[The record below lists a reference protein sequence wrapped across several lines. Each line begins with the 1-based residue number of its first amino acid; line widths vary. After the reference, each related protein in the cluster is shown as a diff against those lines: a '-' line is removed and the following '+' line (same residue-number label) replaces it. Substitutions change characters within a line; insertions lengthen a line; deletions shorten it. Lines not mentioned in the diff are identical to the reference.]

1 LSGPDLTQNR
11 PSLIK
16 WKIFVIA
23 SPTTIGT
30 YSGDRRPP
38 LDKHG
43 NGCT

>member
-1 LSGPDLTQNR
+1 VE
-11 PSLIK
+11 
-16 WKIFVIA
+16 KIFGIA

-30 YSGDRRPP
+30 YSRDHSKM